1 MGSGDFAGNP
11 CLTSVAPN
19 RCAQWGQPT
28 ALQARPIGRQAAGA
42 RAPKGAQGALA
53 PGGRGAARPTRRSA
67 LGAGRRPWGTCSPPF
82 GGLVFSPEFSGSCP
96 GPVLCFAFCP
106 GFWIQQRTGQTFQ
119 VLWGCGLSGR
129 EWLPKRGAGRSLAVR
144 SPAQQGCVLAL

>member
-53 PGGRGAARPTRRSA
+53 PGGRGAARPTSWSRPRRRA
-67 LGAGRRPWGTCSPPF
+67 ERRGEVSRVAATPFIRPPP
-82 GGLVFSPEFSGSCP
+82 GGLILVST
-96 GPVLCFAFCP
+96 
-106 GFWIQQRTGQTFQ
+106 RD
-119 VLWGCGLSGR
+119 SGR
-129 EWLPKRGAGRSLAVR
+129 TILRSNV
-144 SPAQQGCVLAL
+144 